1 MNHASGEPS
10 LWRWRRFRAWLGVAV
25 IVAVVLLQL
34 PLFGVLG
41 FELALAMAVL
51 VSIAGLDLGAAAM
64 RARPGDAAGEVAR
77 AARLAVR
84 ATLLLTGPALLMALV
99 HGVWVPTCDW
109 TFGLRAYALMPG
121 AGAVVFAGAG
131 VVLGGWRP
139 RRYPRVAAII
149 APPLGWL
156 TLAGLGLARFYGEP
170 PVFTYSPILGYFP
183 GNLYDEHVE
192 LGAPLYWAR
201 LEQALVVAT
210 ALLALAAW
218 RARRP
223 VGVRAGEIRLRVAN
237 VLVATALLVGASAGA
252 LRCRAGDL
260 GYAVDSED
268 IQAALGGRL
277 ETEHFVIYYEPTFAV
292 LADLELV
299 AADHE
304 FRLAQVVA
312 TLGVAP
318 DRKLR
323 SYYFASA
330 TSKARWLGARRVEMA
345 KPWRGEIYLEHRE
358 FPHASLRHEI
368 AHVVAAQFGDP
379 VFGVAAGRLLGAP
392 VWFNPGLIEG
402 LAVAVDWPGNLDKD
416 LTPHQAVRAMV
427 QQGVRPKLTQ
437 LFSLGFLAESS
448 VRGYATA
455 GSFVR
460 WLLETFGPDKLRAL
474 YRSGGEFEATYGQP
488 LAALGDAWLAMIAT
502 VELPPEAGEA
512 TRERFRQA
520 SVFARPCPHAVAAKR
535 ARVDQLLA
543 RRRVAEAIQLQ
554 RSVCSDAPEE
564 PTFRYELAQV
574 LALGDLAQRAE
585 ALALMQ
591 GLSTDPAATSS
602 LRADALAALAAHAVR
617 SGDLAGGH
625 ALTAAALALPLDDDD
640 RRAQSI
646 KALALEHQGPAGPA
660 LRDYFFPLPDSDGA
674 LAAAAR
680 AVALEP
686 ALAIGHYLLGLQLAA
701 YDQYARAAEQL
712 ATALA
717 LGLEPSATRRAARV
731 LARVAFRADRPGDLA
746 RALSAL
752 DGPDATAMD
761 RAVAADWRAR
771 LAARTPGP
779 TSR

>member
-1 MNHASGEPS
+1 MVVNHDHGETS
-10 LWRWRRFRAWLGVAV
+10 LWRWRRFQLWFGVAL
-25 IVAVVLLQL
+25 IVAAVLMQL

-41 FELALAMAVL
+41 FELALAIAVL
-51 VSIAGLDLGAAAM
+51 VSIAGLDLGSAAM
-64 RARPGDAAGEVAR
+64 RARPGDAAGDVAR
-77 AARLAVR
+77 ACRRAVR
-84 ATLLLTGPALLMALV
+84 ATLALTAPALVMAII
-99 HGVWVPTCDW
+99 HGAWVPTCDW
-109 TFGLRAYALMPG
+109 IFGLRAFALLPG

-139 RRYPRVAAII
+139 RRYRRAAS
-149 APPLGWL
+149 AVPMLAWFA
-156 TLAGLGLARFYGEP
+156 LAGAGLARFYGEP

-201 LEQALVVAT
+201 LEQGLVVLT

-218 RARRP
+218 RGRRP
-223 VGVRAGEIRLRVAN
+223 PPQRAGEIRLRVAN
-237 VLVATALLVGASAGA
+237 VLVALALLVGASAGI
-252 LRCRAGDL
+252 LRCKAGQL
-260 GYAVDSED
+260 GYAVDAED

-277 ETEHFVIYYEPTFAV
+277 ETEHFVIYYEPTFTI
-292 LADLELV
+292 LGDLEV
-299 AADHE
+299 IAADHE

-318 DRKLR
+318 RHKLR

-330 TSKARWLGARRVEMA
+330 ASKARWLGARRVEMA

-427 QQGVRPKLTQ
+427 QQGVRPKLVQ

-455 GSFVR
+455 GSFIR
-460 WLLETFGPDKLRAL
+460 WLLEAFGVEKLRAL

-488 LAALGDAWLAMIAT
+488 LAALGEAWLAMIAT
-502 VELPPEAGEA
+502 VELPPEAAEA

-535 ARVDQLLA
+535 ERVDLLLA

-554 RSVCSDAPEE
+554 RSVCHDAPEE
-564 PTFRYELAQV
+564 PTYRYELAQV
-574 LALGDLAQRAE
+574 LALGEPSQREE
-585 ALALMQ
+585 ALALLRA
-591 GLSTDPAATSS
+591 LSTDPAATSS
-602 LRADALAALAAHAVR
+602 LRGDALAALAAHAVR
-617 SGDLAGGH
+617 AGDLEHGH
-625 ALTAAALALPLDDDD
+625 ALTAAALGLPLDDND

-646 KALALEHQGPAGPA
+646 KALALTHGGPAGPA
-660 LRDYFFPLPDSDGA
+660 LRDYFFPLPDGDGA

-686 ALAIGHYLLGLQLAA
+686 SLAIARYLLGLQLAA
-701 YDQYARAAEQL
+701 YDQHAPRGRPARARAR
-712 ATALA
+712 ARPGAIGPSTRGARA
-717 LGLEPSATRRAARV
+717 GKDGLPGPAARRA
-731 LARVAFRADRPGDLA
+731 
-746 RALSAL
+746 
-752 DGPDATAMD
+752 
-761 RAVAADWRAR
+761 RAR
-771 LAARTPGP
+771 TGRAR
-779 TSR
+779 RA